1 MRQKNTVEIK
11 IRVTPEHLQKIN
23 STGLKNRSEIIRRCI
38 DDSLP
43 QLTKMPKNV

>member
-1 MRQKNTVEIK
+1 MRSKNTITLVV
-11 IRVTPEHLQKIN
+11 RLTPEHLQKIN